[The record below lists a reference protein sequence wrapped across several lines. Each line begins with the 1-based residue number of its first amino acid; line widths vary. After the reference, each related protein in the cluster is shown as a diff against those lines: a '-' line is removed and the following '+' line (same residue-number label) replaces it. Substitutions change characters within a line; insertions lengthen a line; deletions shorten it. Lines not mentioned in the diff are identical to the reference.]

1 MNRCPDCNKKLR
13 RDPNS
18 CPRCGWKKAK
28 FNFSFFK
35 KKQATGVCQNCGK
48 AFYNNE
54 TECPRCG
61 WKNKNKEDRIS
72 FGLCLIS
79 LLIPLFGITYWIAEA
94 HERPRRARACGLT
107 AILGPTILGILGFIL
122 LLGGLIMLA

>member
-1 MNRCPDCNKKLR
+1 MNRCPECNKRLR

-35 KKQATGVCQNCGK
+35 KKQATGICQNCGK

-54 TECPRCG
+54 TQCVRCG
-61 WKNKNKEDRIS
+61 WKVKNYRAGIGLILFS
-72 FGLCLIS
+72 FFL
-79 LLIPLFGITYWIAEA
+79 PLFA
-94 HERPRRARACGLT
+94 RRYAD
-107 AILGPTILGILGFIL
+107 AIEQIEP
-122 LLGGLIMLA
+122 